1 MSLNEL
7 QDQEHTTLTAAL
19 KSLIHPFAFSF
30 KYPQIT
36 GLPHDLGGDLLLL
49 VCLEP
54 GAQQLRGLRF
64 LNRLLHTSTFP
75 LLHTMDQVF
84 LLCVLNQELNNL
96 VACTSTHNN
105 PLNNPQVFN
114 HITTSQPVNNTSS
127 LSRWFIESLTTRNQG
142 KSSRD
147 CLIGFRVVIEG
158 LQRSLSYYEA
168 GAKIGNPLNNPQ
180 VFNHITTSQPVN
192 NTSSLSRWF
201 IESLTTRNQGKS
213 SRDCLI
219 GFRVVIEG
227 LQRSLSYYEAGA
239 KIGSSRLFSS

>member
-1 MSLNEL
+1 MFKLEMSLNEI

-75 LLHTMDQVF
+75 LLHTMNQVF

-96 VACTSTHNN
+96 VACTSTHKYLPIAPHNG
-105 PLNNPQVFN
+105 
-114 HITTSQPVNNTSS
+114 SS
-127 LSRWFIESLTTRNQG
+127 LPLVLDR
-142 KSSRD
+142 
-147 CLIGFRVVIEG
+147 C
-158 LQRSLSYYEA
+158 
-168 GAKIGNPLNNPQ
+168 NPLNNPQ